1 MTVIATS
8 SFPALGTSAVLLVTN
23 VPRLGLARRILEEEL
38 AAIDEACSR
47 FRPDSEL
54 SLLDRGHG
62 CPTRASELFIEA
74 IEVALN
80 AARVTRGLVDPTV
93 GRAIAAIGYDRDF
106 EAIAKEE
113 GVRLPVVAAG
123 AGRWREIRLDR
134 RARTVH
140 VPSDVK
146 LDLGATAKA
155 LAADRAARRV
165 QQALGG
171 GVLVSLGGDLSI
183 CGPAPRGGWLVQVT
197 EDHAAAS
204 PTDGQAVRV
213 MGVAS
218 RPPARWCAAGPR
230 PKALGTTLSTRRVAT
245 PRTRIWRA
253 VSAAA
258 ASCVHANVAT
268 TAAIVPG
275 GGPAP
280 GRLPQP
286 RAARVA
292 WSPRDGRASRVGGWP
307 EEVRAE
313 PSGSERAHAPT
324 GT

>member
-54 SLLDRGHG
+54 SLLNRGHG

-113 GVRLPVVAAG
+113 GVRRPVVATG

-140 VPSDVK
+140 VPGDVK

-165 QQALGG
+165 QQAIGG

-213 MGVAS
+213 MGGGLATSSTAVRRWATAEGARHHIVDPAS
-218 RPPARWCAAGPR
+218 GDSADE
-230 PKALGTTLSTRRVAT
+230 V
-245 PRTRIWRA
+245 WRA
-253 VSAAA
+253 VSVAA

-268 TAAIVPG
+268 TAAIVHG
-275 GGPAP
+275 EAAP
-280 GRLPQP
+280 GWLAALGLPSRL
-286 RAARVA
+286 VA
-292 WSPRDGRASRVGGWP
+292 RDGRVSRVGGWP
-307 EEVRAE
+307 EEVGA
-313 PSGSERAHAPT
+313 
-324 GT
+324 